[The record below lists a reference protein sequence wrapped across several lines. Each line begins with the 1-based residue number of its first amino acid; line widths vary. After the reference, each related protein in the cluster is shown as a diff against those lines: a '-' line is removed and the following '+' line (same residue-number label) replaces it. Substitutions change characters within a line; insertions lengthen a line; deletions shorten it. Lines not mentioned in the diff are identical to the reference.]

1 MEEIMLPLSSKFRLI
16 PAALAMSAVLFAADA
31 AYAHH
36 GSGYGGGGGGYVP
49 VHGSPPLNG
58 GGGVLVTHG
67 NLKLPPPPV
76 TIVRD
81 HRHGGY
87 RGCGYGYYRG
97 SCGAPGGIIAGKPAD
112 PPYGGLPQ
120 GGTVRDHRH

>member
-1 MEEIMLPLSSKFRLI
+1 MFRHPREEIMLSLSSKFRLI
-16 PAALAMSAVLFAADA
+16 PAALAMSAALLAADA

-36 GSGYGGGGGGYVP
+36 GSGYGGGGGYVP

-81 HRHGGY
+81 HRHGDY
-87 RGCGYGYYRG
+87 YCGYGYRG
-97 SCGAPGGIIAGKPAD
+97 SGSCASGGV
-112 PPYGGLPQ
+112 
-120 GGTVRDHRH
+120 TVRDHRH

>member
-1 MEEIMLPLSSKFRLI
+1 MMLLSSKFRLI
-16 PAALAMSAVLFAADA
+16 SAALAMGAALFAADT

-36 GSGYGGGGGGYVP
+36 GGGGSGSGGYVP

-87 RGCGYGYYRG
+87 YGCGYGYRG
-97 SCGAPGGIIAGKPAD
+97 SNNCA
-112 PPYGGLPQ
+112 Q
-120 GGTVRDHRH
+120 GGVTVRDHRH

>member
-1 MEEIMLPLSSKFRLI
+1 MEETMMPLSSKFRLI
-16 PAALAMSAVLFAADA
+16 SAALAMSAALFAADA

-36 GSGYGGGGGGYVP
+36 GGGGYGSGGYVP

-58 GGGVLVTHG
+58 SGGVLVTHG

-87 RGCGYGYYRG
+87 YGCGYGYRG
-97 SCGAPGGIIAGKPAD
+97 SNNCAEGGV
-112 PPYGGLPQ
+112 
-120 GGTVRDHRH
+120 TVRDHRH